1 MRGHSFRMPASF
13 QSRLKLTH
21 LLHCTSH
28 TDRSDRNSIWFW
40 FSNID
45 CVRTGGDVDQQE
57 VRTNRT
63 TTTRLNLAIEK
74 KGNSH
79 TFGQIAFLIDGY
91 ECILRC
97 RWRWKKISKTVSGIS
112 SNFLEYHLIWH
123 TENEFRGWQFCE
135 ISPSKTSSNFAQLM
149 ILILWCA
156 STIAGFYKELVT
168 QLPSS
173 FFCFFTWQRC
183 RFNLSFT
190 NWFRRKI
197 ASNSVS
203 LITACPLT
211 KLYRDSNFR
220 RRWRTAGIL
229 LYGFPFPILW
239 ETLDEVG
246 ITFASSNHGIL
257 HDLS

>member
-1 MRGHSFRMPASF
+1 MKGFYFPTRRADRCRYSSPVEKITLHLELLLPFPPLCLWFVSDIAHHGSNEGTFISNAGQFSVPTQTYA
-13 QSRLKLTH
+13 LTA

-79 TFGQIAFLIDGY
+79 TFGQFAFLIDGY

-123 TENEFRGWQFCE
+123 TENELISRWQFCE

-190 NWFRRKI
+190 N
-197 ASNSVS
+197 
-203 LITACPLT
+203 
-211 KLYRDSNFR
+211 
-220 RRWRTAGIL
+220 
-229 LYGFPFPILW
+229 
-239 ETLDEVG
+239 
-246 ITFASSNHGIL
+246 
-257 HDLS
+257 